1 MKIARLETVF
11 VRPRWLFLKVDT
23 DSGLSGWGEPIV
35 AGRARTVAT
44 ALREL
49 EPLVVGQDPRLIE
62 HLWQRIYRGTFYRGG
77 PVLTS
82 ALSGLEQALWDI
94 LGKSL
99 GVPVYQL
106 LGGAVRHRIRA
117 CGRVNG
123 DEPLRLAEQGRRRR
137 DEGYTAVKVNV
148 PVAAMH
154 ALERPQR
161 LDREVARI
169 KSLREAVGSAVDI
182 AIDFHGRLSP
192 ALAIQLASALEP
204 YRPLFIEEPCLPEN
218 VDSMRQIAQ
227 ATSIPLATGER
238 LDTKWGFREV
248 LEKQA
253 ASILQPDVSHAGGI
267 LECRKIAAMAEA
279 HYVSIAPHCAQGP
292 VALAAC
298 LQLDACTPNFLVQE
312 LATLGEG
319 YLEKPFTLDN
329 GHIPVP
335 TAPGLGIEVNE
346 EAIRKQHKHDGSW
359 QPPQWTLDDGAVAD
373 W

>member
-1 MKIARLETVF
+1 MKIARLETFF
-11 VRPRWLFLKVDT
+11 VRPRWLFLKVET
-23 DSGLSGWGEPIV
+23 DSGLAGWGEPIV
-35 AGRARTVAT
+35 VGRAGTVAT

-117 CGRVNG
+117 CGRVSG

-148 PVAAMH
+148 PIAAMH

-192 ALAIQLASALEP
+192 ALAIQVANALGS

-238 LDTKWGFREV
+238 LETKWCFREV
-248 LEKQA
+248 LEKQGRFHLA
-253 ASILQPDVSHAGGI
+253 AGRLACRWYPRVPKDRRHGRGPLCFDRAALLAGAGGTGR
-267 LECRKIAAMAEA
+267 LPATGCLHAQLPRPGAGNARRGLSREA
-279 HYVSIAPHCAQGP
+279 VHPRQRAHPRAHGAR
-292 VALAAC
+292 
-298 LQLDACTPNFLVQE
+298 
-312 LATLGEG
+312 LG
-319 YLEKPFTLDN
+319 N
-329 GHIPVP
+329 
-335 TAPGLGIEVNE
+335 
-346 EAIRKQHKHDGSW
+346 RR
-359 QPPQWTLDDGAVAD
+359 
-373 W
+373 